1 MKKVAVVT
9 FPDTDRFSSSF
20 GKEYNFV
27 TDLADLQKGEKVVVD
42 TANGLKVVD
51 FVRYDDLGF
60 GETGVKTPSRWV
72 IQKIDIEAHN
82 KRIEAA
88 AKIEKLKVMMEAE
101 RKKAQELEIYAIL
114 AKTNPALA
122 TMLEEYK
129 TLQEVL

>member
-27 TDLADLQKGEKVVVD
+27 TDIEELKKGDTLVAD
-42 TANGLKVVD
+42 TINGLKIVN
-51 FVRYDDLGF
+51 FVKYDDLGF

-82 KRIEAA
+82 KRQEAA
-88 AKIEKLKVMMEAE
+88 AKIQKLKTMMEAE
-101 RKKAQELEIYAIL
+101 RKKAQELEIYEIL
-114 AKTNPALA
+114 AKQNPAMAAL
-122 TMLEEYK
+122 LEEFK
-129 TLQEVL
+129 TLSEVL